1 MFHPE
6 DRGTG
11 IFRRVQRQRVTTKKT
26 GRLGLF
32 NDTES
37 WVTWNEPERKL
48 SGTKEICFPGLSSN
62 GS

>member
-1 MFHPE
+1 MQGGLYDVKLMTAVLFSGKSLRMFHPE

-37 WVTWNEPERKL
+37 
-48 SGTKEICFPGLSSN
+48 
-62 GS
+62 